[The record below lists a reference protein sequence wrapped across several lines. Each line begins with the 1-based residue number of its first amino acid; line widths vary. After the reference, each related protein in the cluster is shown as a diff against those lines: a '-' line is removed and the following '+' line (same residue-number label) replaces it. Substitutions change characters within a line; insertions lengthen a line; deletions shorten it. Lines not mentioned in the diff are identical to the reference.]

1 MFLVELPTLLLRF
14 PGSSIVLNG
23 TSYHDAASLG
33 GATMVIGTQYFLRHA
48 AALLAAA
55 QQAADPREVTEL
67 IQQAA
72 DLITMLDEMISP
84 DDPAELH

>member
-1 MFLVELPTLLLRF
+1 MFLRRITDLVAAF

-67 IQQAA
+67 IQRAA